1 MIRLSV
7 GDLFDRHPEL
17 STYRATFTGTK
28 KLPRKHGWKWLAL
41 DDVFCIGDDWQQSR
55 PETVRAIAV
64 ASNGIGDYLGF
75 LLKEDSMTELDD
87 TIVKFKHESGMME
100 PLSSRHGV
108 GF

>member
-1 MIRLSV
+1 
-7 GDLFDRHPEL
+7 
-17 STYRATFTGTK
+17 
-28 KLPRKHGWKWLAL
+28 
-41 DDVFCIGDDWQQSR
+41 
-55 PETVRAIAV
+55 
-64 ASNGIGDYLGF
+64 